1 MHVVTLHYSER
12 LIRRA
17 VSAFVWRSI
26 GKEAIITVVVA
37 TALMVFW
44 LQGARGWGFGFV
56 CGMVVVAVLLPPVV
70 FAVHYRQSIGKLRAL
85 RSPQGTLSW
94 DEREFTL
101 ASDLG
106 SSTLPWSAVQR
117 VWRFDEFWLL
127 LFSRAQFVTL
137 PLASLDEATRAQI
150 VGTVAKVN

>member
-17 VSAFVWRSI
+17 VMAFVWRSL
-26 GKEAIITVVVA
+26 GREAIVSVGMAAAVVV
-37 TALMVFW
+37 LW
-44 LQGARGWGFGFV
+44 LHGVRGWGFGFV
-56 CGMVVVAVLLPPVV
+56 SGVVAVAVLLSPVV
-70 FAVHYRQSIGKLRAL
+70 FVVHYRQSTGRLRTL
-85 RSPQGTLSW
+85 RSPQSTLSW
-94 DEREFTL
+94 NEREFTL

-106 SSTLPWSAVQR
+106 SSTLLWSTVQS